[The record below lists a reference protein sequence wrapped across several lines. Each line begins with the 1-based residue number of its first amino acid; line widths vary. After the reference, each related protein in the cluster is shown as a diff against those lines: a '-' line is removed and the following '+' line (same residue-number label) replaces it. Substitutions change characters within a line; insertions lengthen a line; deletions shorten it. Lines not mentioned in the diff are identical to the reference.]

1 MLLQP
6 RKTKFRKLKKKFLK
20 NQIIE
25 TKSTHLRFGN
35 LGIKVLASFRFTARQ
50 LEALRQCVNRDLKR
64 KGKIWLMVFPSIPVT
79 GKPTENRM
87 GKGKGSVD
95 YWIAPVKAGTVV
107 IELTGVSLIKGKIAL
122 QKGINKLPV
131 KAKVIE
137 RC

>member
-6 RKTKFRKLKKKFLK
+6 RKTKFRKLKKRFLK

-35 LGIKVLASFRFTARQ
+35 LGIKVLESFRFTARQ
-50 LEALRQCVNRDLKR
+50 LEAVRQCVNRDLKR
-64 KGKIWLMVFPSIPVT
+64 KGKIWLMIFPSIPVT

-95 YWIAPVKAGTVV
+95 YWIAPVKAGTVI
-107 IELTGVSLIKGKIAL
+107 IELTGVSLIKGKTAL

-137 RC
+137 KC